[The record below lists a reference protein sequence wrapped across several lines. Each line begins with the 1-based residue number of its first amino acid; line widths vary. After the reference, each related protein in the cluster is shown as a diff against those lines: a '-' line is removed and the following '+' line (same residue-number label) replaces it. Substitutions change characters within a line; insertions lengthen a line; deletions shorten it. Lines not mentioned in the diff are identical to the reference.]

1 MIIKNSKVRIQ
12 KELVI
17 RKANSKVKKG
27 PDSLFRSKSKVKS
40 QNSKK
45 HKYLTSGKLKK
56 AKFKK
61 ESDIRD
67 IAVCCIFTFKF

>member
-1 MIIKNSKVRIQ
+1 MIIKNSKVKIQ

-27 PDSLFRSKSKVKS
+27 PDSLFRSKSKFKI
-40 QNSKK
+40 QKR
-45 HKYLTSGKLKK
+45 HGYLTPGKLKK

-61 ESDIRD
+61 ESDSLGYRRLLH
-67 IAVCCIFTFKF
+67 FYF